1 MYTFQATHGHTEQL
15 SQLLQLSVEEYMNET
30 KLALSTQGGAIHFT
44 YLVEDGSFVWKKL
57 DQCSKIRMK
66 YGYIQLQ
73 EVRASMHI
81 VAINGVWGEGA
92 FDFTVFK

>member
-1 MYTFQATHGHTEQL
+1 
-15 SQLLQLSVEEYMNET
+15 MNET
-30 KLALSTQGGAIHFT
+30 KLALSTQGGARHFT
-44 YLVEDGSFVWKKL
+44 YVVEDSKFEWKKL

-81 VAINGVWGEGA
+81 VAINGVSCWRA
-92 FDFTVFK
+92 FDFTVVKRYVVLQEVDGVHVIRSGSITT

>member
-1 MYTFQATHGHTEQL
+1 MYTFQASHSHTEQL

-30 KLALSTQGGAIHFT
+30 KLALSTQGGARHFT
-44 YLVEDGSFVWKKL
+44 YLVEDGKFVWKKL

-66 YGYIQLQ
+66 YGYIKLE

-81 VAINGVWGEGA
+81 VAINDGWGQGA
-92 FDFTVFK
+92 YL